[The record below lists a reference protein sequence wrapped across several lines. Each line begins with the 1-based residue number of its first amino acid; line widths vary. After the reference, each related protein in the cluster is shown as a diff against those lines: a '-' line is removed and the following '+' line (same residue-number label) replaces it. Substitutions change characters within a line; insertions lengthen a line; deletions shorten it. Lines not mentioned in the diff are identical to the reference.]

1 MATGVLR
8 AAHQMGV
15 QVPTDL
21 SVAGFDDIPLA
32 QQIYPALTTIRQPVR
47 KMAEKA
53 AEILMEQVRF
63 QTVAS
68 KSPSIKA
75 ELRIRESTGPV

>member
-8 AAHQMGV
+8 AAHQMGFD
-15 QVPTDL
+15 VPDAL

-32 QQIYPALTTIRQPVR
+32 EQIYPALTTVRQPTR
-47 KMAEKA
+47 NMAEKA
-53 AEILMEQVRF
+53 AEILMEQVRS
-63 QTVAS
+63 QSVECH
-68 KSPSIKA
+68 SPNVDA